1 MEEEFYPMPSFVTLT
16 VADLQ
21 ASTEWYQRVLGF
33 RLVFSMPGPGGG
45 IILTHLRFSKYADL
59 LLVASREPVPPPRGA
74 GVQLS
79 FTLTDRTTDELAAI
93 VRGDGAICEGPVTQ
107 PWNAR
112 ELYVTDPDGYRLAF
126 VQQAVAGLEFEE
138 VIRQVAGDA

>member
-59 LLVASREPVPPPRGA
+59 LLVASREPVPPRGA
-74 GVQLS
+74 GG
-79 FTLTDRTTDELAAI
+79 TNLAS
-93 VRGDGAICEGPVTQ
+93 R
-107 PWNAR
+107 
-112 ELYVTDPDGYRLAF
+112 
-126 VQQAVAGLEFEE
+126 
-138 VIRQVAGDA
+138 